1 MPKKSRLYDYSPG
14 EVQTILNMSN
24 GYIPALRMLGIG
36 GGSSVKTLKLYIK
49 KYKLDV
55 SICEANAHRAQRMSG
70 KNRIPLSQILV
81 ENSTYLNFGR
91 LKIRLIDEGLK
102 VNKCETC
109 GIDSWLGKP
118 IVLQLHHKNGIN
130 NDNRLCNLQLLCP
143 NCHSQTDTY
152 CGANCKKK

>member
-1 MPKKSRLYDYSPG
+1 
-14 EVQTILNMSN
+14 
-24 GYIPALRMLGIG
+24 MLGIG

-130 NDNRLCNLQLLCP
+130 NDNRLCNL
-143 NCHSQTDTY
+143 
-152 CGANCKKK
+152 